1 MNLTQWVMFLFVAL
15 EARHLKARPI
25 DHYDLVPP
33 DEAPDCTPQ
42 SKHDR
47 FAHCEVPGRNSN
59 AQAISMGLPTLNG
72 GMCCDLVAR
81 KNNLG
86 YLCFC
91 EAINK
96 SHSPA
101 ATKGTAP
108 TTGLPRTIEAD
119 MLFVLPHTQTH
130 APHWLEELAQ
140 LCNAL
145 SLAVTTANNRSI
157 TVMVEQPFVGLSALL
172 AGGRA
177 AVSAFARSRPDPAI
191 DDLPPNLQYA
201 DDFSSMAT
209 AALLQH
215 SVQNIVTLPD
225 RCAEAKHYGPKCT
238 NGGFLAFHY
247 SDDKASHATVKPE
260 LVAGVVSSRQI
271 HRHASTKEHPHTGK
285 HFFASPAS
293 CNIFRNAIRPLWD
306 DTFIKAA
313 AAGKLLPS
321 TPRTVRFDDGMN
333 VIILNRPSGNRNI
346 SNVGDLETALRA
358 AFPSA
363 TVQSHVREHDKFA
376 AQLRVF
382 AEADV
387 LISAHGG
394 ALVGVPAMAPGALL
408 VEVFSWPAFQGTAL
422 SYFMRLGSNCGV
434 MHRVYH
440 EAVPGGPLKQS
451 HTWSLQS
458 WPAGS
463 VVFNQ
468 DTKAPEPITV
478 GHPIDPEQIIAM
490 IHEWQEASGALEKP
504 GSAESS
510 AAAAQLFEDRLSEP
524 ALSAQGSE
532 PSLKGPL
539 PCKGANPDPS
549 ATSPSQCR
557 GKAWW
562 MSAELKEKPIR
573 N

>member
-1 MNLTQWVMFLFVAL
+1 MNLTRVVLLIVAL
-15 EARHLKARPI
+15 EIWLLKAHPI
-25 DHYDLVPP
+25 DHYDLMPP
-33 DEAPDCTPQ
+33 DEAPECTPQ
-42 SKHDR
+42 SKLDR
-47 FAHCEVPGRNSN
+47 FAHCDVPGRNSN
-59 AQAISMGLPTLNG
+59 AHAISMGLPTMNG

-91 EAINK
+91 EAVNK
-96 SHSPA
+96 SLA
-101 ATKGTAP
+101 LTAVKKEAS
-108 TTGLPRTIEAD
+108 TASVLRTVEAD
-119 MLFVLPHTQTH
+119 TLFVLPHTQTH

-145 SLAVTTANNRSI
+145 SLAVATANNRSI
-157 TVMVEQPFVGLSALL
+157 TVMVEQPFVGLSTLL

-177 AVSAFARSRPDPAI
+177 AVSAFARSRPNPAI

-215 SVQNIVTLPD
+215 TVQNIVTLPD

-247 SDDKASHATVKPE
+247 PDDKTSHATVKAE
-260 LVAGVVSSRQI
+260 IVLGVVSSNQI

-306 DTFIKAA
+306 DAFNEAA
-313 AAGKLLPS
+313 SAGKALPL
-321 TPRTVRFDDGMN
+321 TPRTVRFDDSMK
-333 VIILNRPSGNRNI
+333 VVILNRPSGNRNI
-346 SNVGDLETALRA
+346 SNVGDLETALRS
-358 AFPSA
+358 AFPGA
-363 TVQSHVREHDKFA
+363 TIQSHIREHDKFA

-387 LISAHGG
+387 LITAHGG
-394 ALVGVPAMAPGALL
+394 AMVGVPVMAPGALL

-451 HTWSLQS
+451 HTWLMQS

-463 VVFNQ
+463 VIFNQ
-468 DTKAPEPITV
+468 ETKAPEPITV
-478 GHPIDPEQIIAM
+478 GHRIDPEQIMAM
-490 IHEWQEASGALEKP
+490 IREWQKASEELTKPSNAGSNAAL
-504 GSAESS
+504 
-510 AAAAQLFEDRLSEP
+510 LFEDRFSEP
-524 ALSAQGSE
+524 SSMQGSE
-532 PSLKGPL
+532 PSSKGPL

-549 ATSPSQCR
+549 ARSPLKCSGSPWWTS
-557 GKAWW
+557 AD
-562 MSAELKEKPIR
+562 
-573 N
+573 